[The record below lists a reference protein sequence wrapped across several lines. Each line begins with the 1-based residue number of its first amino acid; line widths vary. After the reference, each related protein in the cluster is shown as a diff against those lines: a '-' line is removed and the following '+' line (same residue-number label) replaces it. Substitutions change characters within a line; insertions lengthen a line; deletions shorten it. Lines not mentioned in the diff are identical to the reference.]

1 MTAKMTTQLKPKAR
15 GGKPLMSKLLNDT
28 RMYIEQAE
36 QTDVESLRQFLFTD
50 PERPLIAMGH
60 GGSHPSAAYA
70 ALLYG
75 THCGLGR
82 AITPYQA
89 NSLSDETLKNSKLL
103 LISKSLM
110 NQDAVYITQR
120 MARTNPE
127 HSCVLTMT
135 DADNANM
142 KRMQNSCPNGVVNYP
157 FDLPDGFISV
167 NGTFAY
173 FSLLYKAFTGDTDFS
188 RKLSLSA
195 NPDDNFT
202 YRCVDGTTTPPDLST
217 ITQFT
222 VLYGS
227 YGEPVANKLESN
239 MTEAGLAA
247 CVISD
252 FRDECHGR
260 FLSLS
265 NFIQSARHPQT
276 DCALVLLVTP
286 REEALCRNILDRL
299 PGHLPIVLIRTDIAS
314 PLGSIDLLYKMSVFT
329 SVFGEQHRCSNPN
342 DPNNLGGFD
351 KRVFRDSVSFKS
363 DFRLYGS
370 LSLSAANV
378 PYTDRLSLNYTDTE
392 IL

>member
-15 GGKPLMSKLLNDT
+15 GGKPLMSQLLNDT
-28 RMYIEQAE
+28 RKYIGQAE
-36 QTDVESLRQFLFTD
+36 QADVESLRRFLFTE

-75 THCGLGR
+75 TNCGLGR

-89 NSLSDETLKNSKLL
+89 NSLSDETMKNSKLL

-110 NQDAVYITQR
+110 NQDAVYIAQR
-120 MARTNPE
+120 MAHTNPE

-135 DADNANM
+135 HADNANM
-142 KRMQNSCPNGVVNYP
+142 KRMLKSCPNGVINHP

-173 FSLLYKAFTGDTDFS
+173 FSLLYKAFTEDADFS
-188 RKLSLSA
+188 RKLALSL

-202 YRCVDGTTTPPDLST
+202 YRCADGTTTPPDLSQ

-260 FLSLS
+260 FLALS
-265 NFIQSARHPQT
+265 NFLQSRKHAQT

-286 REEALCRNILDRL
+286 REEAICLNFMKNL
-299 PGHLPIVLIRTDIAS
+299 PGHQPVIIIRTDDCT
-314 PLGSIDLLYKMSVFT
+314 PLGTIDLLYKMSQFVA
-329 SVFGEQHRCSNPN
+329 VFGEKHLGSNPN
-342 DPNNLGGFD
+342 DPVNNGGFD
-351 KRVFRDSVSFKS
+351 KRVFRDGVRFKS
-363 DFRLYGS
+363 DFKHFGPLT
-370 LSLSAANV
+370 LSTS
-378 PYTDRLSLNYTDTE
+378 
-392 IL
+392 I